1 MQHPIVSR
9 EEWLIAR
16 ATLLAREKA
25 VMKAQDALVAEQHA
39 LPWVAIKKDYVFE
52 GPEGTLTFA
61 ELFDRRSQ
69 LFVHHFMISPED
81 LGLCVGC
88 SLELDHVQGILE
100 HLNAH
105 DITYAVVAPITVADI
120 MEIRS
125 RMGWHIPW
133 VSSVGSDFTRHIR
146 EDFVTPGAMRAF
158 DSVFYKD
165 EAGRIFHTWSTSG
178 RGAEAFMGIYRYIDV
193 TPKGRFQEGGPFHA
207 LADWV
212 RLRTEYD
219 KGGYVDR
226 ESRYRAGPASAR
238 PSRQPTSRPATRQR
252 RRVDDRP

>member
-1 MQHPIVSR
+1 MQHPVVSR
-9 EEWLIAR
+9 EEWLAAR
-16 ATLLAREKA
+16 AALLAREKA
-25 VMKAQDALVAEQHA
+25 AMKAQDALATEQRA
-39 LPWVAIKKDYVFE
+39 LPWVEIEEHYVFQ

-61 ELFDRRSQ
+61 ELFEGRSQ
-69 LFVHHFMISPED
+69 LFMHHFMISPDD

-88 SLELDHVQGILE
+88 SFELDHVQGILE

-120 MEIRS
+120 MEIRT
-125 RMGWHIPW
+125 RMSWRFPW
-133 VSSVGSDFTRHIR
+133 VSSLGSNFTRHIR
-146 EDFVTPGAMRAF
+146 EDFVTPRAMRAF

-193 TPKGRFQEGGPFHA
+193 TPRGRFQEGGLFHA

-212 RLRTEYD
+212 RLRTEYG

-226 ESRYRAGPASAR
+226 KSRYRAEPCECSPEQATDLGTGDAPAPR
-238 PSRQPTSRPATRQR
+238 G
-252 RRVDDRP
+252 